1 MVDQIVTKQELIN
14 AHADVQALEDIVND
28 APETQVQT
36 RLGRYVWTLSTIEQR
51 SLAKINEWQNAIN
64 TIVINDGVPALAVSN
79 ANGKTQ
85 QEINDFGGAEWY
97 AKTGGY
103 ELGATVKLSNGDVVK
118 STVSNNA
125 VNPNIDMTGW
135 ENPLAIQQVFND
147 KFSKWKQ
154 LEAGAVERDL
164 SVREKDV
171 QFAEDYATIQ
181 DAFNA
186 KRFSTTALEL
196 GFGTK
201 TLTAP
206 LSLTSNHQIKGKG
219 EMSLIACPAGTGIV
233 YTAGAGLFDDHTHKS
248 LRDFRVLGDGTVQD
262 YLTAKNGTTIG
273 YQQTNTGHMGET
285 HGMTFD
291 RHGTGL
297 KIEKSYTNR
306 NTYNYYR
313 ANKIGLHLKDTTSH
327 REESIYARF
336 NSEAA
341 ILIEGQIQNITFA
354 GGAVEGNRGR
364 GLWVKNLAPGLYAH
378 ILLDDVYFEACGDR
392 SAGIPSIDVQH
403 EDKFHIDVRGG
414 SYWNNVNQG
423 ITSGIYKW
431 GNSVSFVSSTLN
443 SSHYAKKMR
452 IKDTIDYAG
461 FNTDAVLAAAQ
472 ANGLTEP
479 TMMLEYSPTFRVDGL
494 GPVFQVQLAGRPT
507 RKMLTVNEIT
517 ATYPHVLSRSASTEL
532 TENTTLDYGDGS
544 WTDIAFS
551 ASGDYNNN
559 YAQLTNLT
567 DAASE
572 YMSKVFV
579 FLLKPATDCQVGIF
593 ATGGA
598 AVNQAYFQLKAGVTY
613 RMCCLANRSASG
625 DYRMRMF
632 STNGAATLSYLPIYL
647 AKFKTSQEGISFAN
661 MFCTGAL

>member
-1 MVDQIVTKQELIN
+1 MATTISTQDIVDAKRDIDDIGKAVNESAIVTPRYG
-14 AHADVQALEDIVND
+14 
-28 APETQVQT
+28 APFK
-36 RLGRYVWTLSTIEQR
+36 SIPMIEAEAQG
-51 SLAKINEWQNAIN
+51 KINEWQDAIN
-64 TIVINDGVPALAVSN
+64 TITVNNGVPALSVST
-79 ANGKTQ
+79 ANGENQ
-85 QEINDFGGAEWY
+85 QDINDYSGAKWRNK
-97 AKTGGY
+97 AGGY
-103 ELGATVKLSNGDVVK
+103 DLNARVILDNGDIVK
-118 STVSNNA
+118 STVAGNTT
-125 VNPNIDMTGW
+125 NPNVDMTGW
-135 ENPLAIQQVFND
+135 VNFEADQQVFNNKYS
-147 KFSKWKQ
+147 KFKQ

-164 SVREKDV
+164 SVRARDN
-171 QFAEDYATIQ
+171 QHADDYATIQ

-186 KRFSTTALEL
+186 KRFSTTVLEL

-206 LSLTSNHQIKGKG
+206 LSLTANHQIKGKG
-219 EMSLIACPAGTGIV
+219 ELSLISCPTGTGIE
-233 YTAGAGLFDDHTHKS
+233 YTAGSGLFDDHTHRS
-248 LRDFRVLGDGTVQD
+248 LKDFRVLGDGTVQD
-262 YLTAKNGTTIG
+262 FLTAKNGTTIG
-273 YQQTNTGHMGET
+273 YQFVSTGHMGET

-306 NTYNYYR
+306 NSYNYYR

-327 REESIYARF
+327 REESIYARY
-336 NSEAA
+336 NGEAA
-341 ILIEGQIQNITFA
+341 VLIEGQIQNITFA
-354 GGAVEGNRGR
+354 GGAIEGNRGR

-378 ILLDDVYFEACGDR
+378 ILLDDVYFEACGDKA
-392 SAGIPSIDVQH
+392 AGIPSIDVQY
-403 EDKFHIDVRGG
+403 EEKFHIDVRGG
-414 SYWNNVNQG
+414 SYWNNVTQG

-461 FNTDAVLAAAQ
+461 FNTEPVLATAQ

-479 TMMLEYSPTFRVDGL
+479 VMMLEYSPTFRVDGL

-507 RKMLTVNEIT
+507 RKMLVANE
-517 ATYPHVLSRSASTEL
+517 AKLSYPHVLSQSASTGL

-551 ASGDYNNN
+551 ASGDYQNNF
-559 YAQLTNLT
+559 AQLTNLI

-579 FLLKPATDCQVGIF
+579 FLLKPTADCQIGIV
-593 ATGGA
+593 ATGDSA
-598 AVNQAYFQLKAGVTY
+598 THQAYFQLKAGVTY
-613 RMCCLANRSASG
+613 RMCCFANRSASG

-632 STNGAATLSYLPIYL
+632 STNGAATMAYLPIYL
-647 AKFKTSQEGISFAN
+647 AKFKTTQEGINFAN
-661 MFCTGAL
+661 MFATGAL